1 MNWKGPLAG
10 AIVVAGA
17 LGAFLYV
24 TRPPEIPE
32 EVVEESAPQKSAPK
46 DATKVQKPVT
56 PAPEKP
62 LTPAEKARR
71 ERAQKLRKM
80 SPEER
85 IDFLFDEA
93 AKKPIDLT
101 APTNRIFATGTEQV
115 MSWIFT
121 RRLGDIPPPLP
132 AISIR
137 DEAHLAEIIMNQNV
151 VREGDS
157 EQVAEAK
164 EMVQLAKE
172 ELKKYIKEGGNI
184 QDFLEYYR
192 GKLVEAHEEWSAS
205 QRSVM
210 KVLREE
216 PEIALDYLDEVNAR
230 LEEKGIKPVTI
241 PKRLLQRMGLE

>member
-1 MNWKGPLAG
+1 MNWKGPIAG

-17 LGAFLYV
+17 LGVFLYV
-24 TRPPEIPE
+24 TRPLEIPE
-32 EVVEESAPQKSAPK
+32 EAVEESPVRKTAPK
-46 DATKVQKPVT
+46 RAGQPAKTEKA
-56 PAPEKP
+56 APEKP

-71 ERAQKLRKM
+71 ERALKLRKM

-101 APTNRIFATGTEQV
+101 APTNRVFATGTEQV

-121 RRLGDIPPPLP
+121 RKLGDMPPPLP

-151 VREGDS
+151 VQEGDS
-157 EQVAEAK
+157 AQVAEAK

-192 GKLVEAHEEWSAS
+192 GKLVEAHDEWSAS

-241 PKRLLQRMGLE
+241 PKRLLQKMGLE